1 VKAFQ
6 QAVKEQVAPLRQRA
20 DEAFKACLSRAEQ
33 LDVFSAAVVG
43 CRNRTDTAQLPL
55 PNPGAPTRSASLE
68 EVRKKAE
75 ATLTAEALEA
85 LGMAYLENKQYGLAQ
100 LTFGRVTELQDTRA
114 SAHNALGWAL
124 LNQGDAMGAHAAYA
138 KALEADPTYSK
149 ARLNVAALRCRF
161 GDTEGARRELS
172 VLKDVNS
179 LGGSDVDTGWK
190 QCK

>member
-1 VKAFQ
+1 
-6 QAVKEQVAPLRQRA
+6 
-20 DEAFKACLSRAEQ
+20 
-33 LDVFSAAVVG
+33 
-43 CRNRTDTAQLPL
+43 
-55 PNPGAPTRSASLE
+55 
-68 EVRKKAE
+68 
-75 ATLTAEALEA
+75 
-85 LGMAYLENKQYGLAQ
+85 MAYLENRQYGLAQ

-114 SAHNALGWAL
+114 SSHNALGWAL